1 MGSPGVKAF
10 GESFEGRL
18 TWSFSESADEPVSLW
33 TRSLKVCVSAC
44 TKVVAVGDDGE
55 VMVFVFFLCRQ
66 RERERIDVMFS
77 DVVVRMF

>member
-18 TWSFSESADEPVSLW
+18 TGSFSESADEPVSLW
-33 TRSLKVCVSAC
+33 TRSLKLCVSAC

-55 VMVFVFFLCRQ
+55 VMVLCFSFVE
-66 RERERIDVMFS
+66 RERERIEVMFS